1 MSEVQSIVL
10 RFGQYKVSLSN
21 DGMVGHELRSV
32 VVLKGDKELPP
43 RLWLSHG
50 HEFEDHDAP
59 WVSSKTLIEVLQ
71 TVKKFAE
78 LDLV

>member
-1 MSEVQSIVL
+1 MSEVQNIVL

-21 DGMVGHELRSV
+21 EGRGGHELRSV
-32 VVLKGDKELPP
+32 MVLKGDQELPP
-43 RLWLSHG
+43 RLWLNG
-50 HEFEDHDAP
+50 YEFDDNEAP
-59 WVSSKTLIEVLQ
+59 WVSSKKLIEVLQ